1 MTIIDRKLLFAVR
14 ANCIDL
20 KFLLVSYLGELMKA
34 DKRTS
39 NLFIAG
45 GYCLVAIII
54 LLNYLGQA
62 EVKDK
67 TTVRSGDQNAAPVDE
82 SALSRQLREEKRVN
96 MEMREMLTRL
106 QGLIS
111 NPDKLALQQ
120 PGAHAPQAAGR
131 YEIPEINYD
140 LLETERPRSNPFIPG
155 KNPFAMATKT
165 EAEAKVDNRG
175 LGASLRCDPRLPFVV
190 RGSGVRSGFISNF

>member
-1 MTIIDRKLLFAVR
+1 
-14 ANCIDL
+14 
-20 KFLLVSYLGELMKA
+20 MKP

-54 LLNYLGQA
+54 LLNYLSQA
-62 EVKDK
+62 EIKEKASVKAGEQH
-67 TTVRSGDQNAAPVDE
+67 SAPVDE
-82 SALSRQLREEKRVN
+82 SALARQLKEEKRVN

-111 NPDKLALQQ
+111 EPGRAAYQQ
-120 PGAHAPQAAGR
+120 NEASVFQAQGK

-140 LLETERPRSNPFIPG
+140 LLEADKPRSNPFIPG
-155 KNPFAMATKT
+155 KNPFAAPTRK
-165 EAEAKVDNRG
+165 AETTVVSQG
-175 LGASLRCDPRLPFVV
+175 LGTNLRSDPRLPYIIS
-190 RGSGVRSGFISNF
+190 GSGLRSAFLSNF

>member
-1 MTIIDRKLLFAVR
+1 
-14 ANCIDL
+14 
-20 KFLLVSYLGELMKA
+20 MKA

-54 LLNYLGQA
+54 LLNYLSQA

-67 TTVRSGDQNAAPVDE
+67 TAVKSGDLHSAPADE
-82 SALSRQLREEKRVN
+82 SALSRQLKEEKRVN

-111 NPDKLALQQ
+111 DPHRLPVQKSGVNIQQ
-120 PGAHAPQAAGR
+120 ASGR
-131 YEIPEINYD
+131 YDIPDINYD
-140 LLETERPRSNPFIPG
+140 LLEAERPRSNPFIPG

-165 EAEAKVDNRG
+165 EAEVKVDNRG
-175 LGASLRCDPRLPFVV
+175 LSSSLRCDPKLPFII
-190 RGSGVRSGFISNF
+190 RGSGLHSGFISNF

>member
-1 MTIIDRKLLFAVR
+1 
-14 ANCIDL
+14 
-20 KFLLVSYLGELMKA
+20 MKP

-62 EVKDK
+62 EIKDK
-67 TTVRSGDQNAAPVDE
+67 TSVKTGDLQTAPADE
-82 SALSRQLREEKRVN
+82 SALSRQLKEEKRVN

-111 NPDKLALQQ
+111 DPQRQNLQQ
-120 PGAHAPQAAGR
+120 SGENSPQVSGR
-131 YEIPEINYD
+131 YEIPEINYA
-140 LLETERPRSNPFIPG
+140 LLDAERPRSNPFIPG
-155 KNPFAMATKT
+155 KNPFAMATKS
-165 EAEAKVDNRG
+165 EAEVTVVNRG
-175 LGASLRCDPRLPFVV
+175 PGASLRCDPKLPFVIS
-190 RGSGVRSGFISNF
+190 GSGVRSGYISNF

>member
-1 MTIIDRKLLFAVR
+1 
-14 ANCIDL
+14 
-20 KFLLVSYLGELMKA
+20 MKP

-67 TTVRSGDQNAAPVDE
+67 TAVKSGDPHSAPVDE
-82 SALSRQLREEKRVN
+82 SALSRQLKEEKRVN

-111 NPDKLALQQ
+111 DPNRLPVQRSGVNP
-120 PGAHAPQAAGR
+120 PSTHGR
-131 YEIPEINYD
+131 YDIPELNSD
-140 LLETERPRSNPFIPG
+140 LLEAERPRNNPFIPG

-165 EAEAKVDNRG
+165 EAEVKVDNRE
-175 LGASLRCDPRLPFVV
+175 LSSSLRCDPRLPFII
-190 RGSGVRSGFISNF
+190 RGSGLRSGFISNF